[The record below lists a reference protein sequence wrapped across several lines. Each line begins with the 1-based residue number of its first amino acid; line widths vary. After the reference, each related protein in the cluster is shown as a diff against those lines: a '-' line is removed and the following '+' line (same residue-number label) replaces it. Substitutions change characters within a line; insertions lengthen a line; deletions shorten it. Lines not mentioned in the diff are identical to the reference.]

1 MNQRT
6 KLEQKHPYQKDLGA
20 GFVVKAI
27 ADLDEIV
34 IVHMGTRYHLIKDN
48 DVLYE
53 FDMQPPKVDAWI
65 DEAIFDQ
72 VEPFLNDYIGEGVTN
87 QMKDLFLQRFIRNYA
102 AKKHPEA
109 AVNV

>member
-27 ADLDEIV
+27 ADLEEV
-34 IVHMGTRYHLIKDN
+34 VRVHMGTRYNLIKDGECI
-48 DVLYE
+48 YE
-53 FDMQPPKVDAWI
+53 FDMQQPEVDKWI
-65 DEAIFDQ
+65 DEAIFEH
-72 VEPFLNDYIGEGVTN
+72 VEPFLNDYIGSVITG
-87 QMKDLFLQRFIRNYA
+87 QLKDLFLKRFTRDYA
-102 AKKHPEA
+102 KQQEA